1 MNRLQ
6 SIIAYFCLN
15 YPYPSELSNSRL
27 TKLIY
32 LADWVSALADGQQ
45 LTEIE
50 WLFNHYG
57 PYVDDVI
64 DTVEYS
70 RRYFSLHNDY
80 NAFGSNK
87 NVISFNDAYA
97 EDIRLSVRDRQILNL
112 VIDRTKGKYYNEF
125 IDYVYST
132 YPVQSQNR
140 YSNLDLVRLA
150 NEYRHLNN

>member
-15 YPYPSELSNSRL
+15 YPYPDELSNSRL
-27 TKLIY
+27 TKLVY
-32 LADWVSALADGQQ
+32 LADWVSALADDQQ
-45 LTEIE
+45 LTNIN

-57 PYVDDVI
+57 PYVDDVR
-64 DTVEYS
+64 DTVIYS
-70 RRYFSLHNDY
+70 HEFSLQNDHNI
-80 NAFGSNK
+80 FGSNK
-87 NVISFNDAYA
+87 NVIKFHGSPR
-97 EDIRLSVRDRQILNL
+97 EIHLSGREMKILDI
-112 VIDRTKGKYYNEF
+112 VIEKTKGKYYNEF

-150 NEYRHLNN
+150 REYKSKMI